1 MRDAEVCRAWE
12 ERVRVRVRV
21 RPLVGL
27 VVPFASRA
35 AFVLGV
41 PLVDSS

>member
-1 MRDAEVCRAWE
+1 MRDAEVCRACE
-12 ERVRVRVRV
+12 ERVRVRV

-27 VVPFASRA
+27 VVLFASRA